1 MLAKKNPV
9 RKTLLLIEDKSITWK
24 NPKEENKIIV
34 ILQVHFQM
42 MYQSC
47 KNTTTEIW
55 KERY

>member
-1 MLAKKNPV
+1 M
-9 RKTLLLIEDKSITWK
+9 EDRSETWK
-24 NPKEENKIIV
+24 DPKEENKIIL

-47 KNTTTEIW
+47 KNTPTEIW